1 MDVIKIGEFFTYV
14 RGRKGT
20 NFINPVYIR
29 VKVDIIG
36 SGELGLSMFF
46 ASCSSRKVSLVSDDS
61 FFLRSCTQ
69 SANNLFLR
77 FIIKDRKNSPKNTEK
92 G

>member
-1 MDVIKIGEFFTYV
+1 MDVIKIGEYFTYV
-14 RGRKGT
+14 RGGKGT
-20 NFINPVYIR
+20 NFINPVYLR
-29 VKVDIIG
+29 AKVDIIG

-46 ASCSSRKVSLVSDDS
+46 ASCSTRKVSLVSDDNY
-61 FFLRSCTQ
+61 FLKSCTQ

-77 FIIKDRKNSPKNTEK
+77 FIIKDRNYSPKNTEK